1 MTGPR
6 IFSALMAV
14 PLSVAAAPAF
24 AQDDLASERQAAS
37 PPEQIDIL
45 VPAPT
50 DGGADPLAQKQ
61 CEDEQGGAE
70 ITGEIIVCRGLNRG
84 TTDGLWN
91 RQRWTDEYARDTA
104 YVNDPQPPDVDNTH
118 HPFAGSG
125 VTIVLVGCF
134 IPPCP
139 GPHPL
144 LIDIEAL
151 PPAPEGSDAERIA
164 QGLAPRGEDGE
175 GGERVEGYNEEE
187 LGLPPRPDWSEPED

>member
-1 MTGPR
+1 MLGQPV
-6 IFSALMAV
+6 L
-14 PLSVAAAPAF
+14 
-24 AQDDLASERQAAS
+24 AQTAIEGERQAAS
-37 PPEQIDIL
+37 PPETIDIL
-45 VPAPT
+45 VTPA
-50 DGGADPLAQKQ
+50 DGGADPLAQQQ
-61 CEDEQGGAE
+61 CEEERDGAA

-91 RQRWTDEYARDTA
+91 RQRWADDYARDTA
-104 YVNDPQPPDVDNTH
+104 YVNDPQAPDVDNTH

-125 VTIVLVGCF
+125 ATIVLVGCF

-175 GGERVEGYNEEE
+175 GGKRGEDFSEEE
-187 LGLPPRPDWSEPED
+187 LGLPPRPEWSGPGEASQPDG